1 MAAEGRAGGCL
12 RQEVAARATVPIK
25 SKSQGKQIYLPIL
38 TIRVGMHT
46 GAESLAQELGGDPRE
61 VGTD

>member
-1 MAAEGRAGGCL
+1 MSAEGGAGGCL
-12 RQEVAARATVPIK
+12 RQEVAERATVLIK

-46 GAESLAQELGGDPRE
+46 GAESLELGGDPRE
-61 VGTD
+61 TGTD